1 MEFAVAMS
9 VFLIF
14 MSIAAPF
21 MFSQL
26 QGAIDTEQRVEHQ
39 QNARSAIRLMTRELR
54 QASVLLDSADK
65 PSGKTEISFGVD
77 FDGDGVIN
85 SYNNSNAPLEEI
97 TYYKTP
103 SDDVLYRGRK
113 FGQGVPV
120 ATGVT
125 EVEFSMFGSNLVLDA
140 NGDGVV
146 DETEIDQAGNGNGK
160 VDGAELVNVT
170 RIAITLDVGEIG
182 AAAQTYEAQVFL
194 RNRVI

>member
-1 MEFAVAMS
+1 MSTRRRGDQRGYTLVEFAVAMS

-14 MSIAAPF
+14 MAIAAPF

-77 FDGDGVIN
+77 FDGDGIIN

-140 NGDGVV
+140 NADGVV
-146 DETEIDQAGNGNGK
+146 DETEIDQAGNGNG
-160 VDGAELVNVT
+160 
-170 RIAITLDVGEIG
+170 
-182 AAAQTYEAQVFL
+182 
-194 RNRVI
+194 